1 MNVWP
6 TEETEKLDSH
16 IQSCRWFMNSSQGT
30 FMCTRQH
37 PETRHHFYQRLFDI
51 HRVVGLWGWWGFE
64 FVGCFFFG
72 GDFLFISY
80 LNICSSQLLPTYLG
94 DVTTECSALEF
105 TVNHSKPFL
114 YSYTIPFLSKQLEH
128 EYFQKAAHML
138 CSHGAKFGRFEHTW
152 L

>member
-1 MNVWP
+1 MCGLQRRQKSSTVTSSPVGDSWTPPKVLLCAQDNTQKP
-6 TEETEKLDSH
+6 DTTFTKDYLTFTE
-16 IQSCRWFMNSSQGT
+16 
-30 FMCTRQH
+30 
-37 PETRHHFYQRLFDI
+37 
-51 HRVVGLWGWWGFE
+51 WWGFG
-64 FVGCFFFG
+64 VDGVLSLWVVFFFG